1 MIYLDNAA
9 TTMRKPD
16 EVIEAVVAAMRTMG
30 NAGRGASESALDAAR
45 TITGC
50 RERVARLLGCPRA
63 DHVAFAPNSTAA
75 LNCAINGLVGEGDHV
90 VTTVLEHNSVLR
102 PLNRLVREKGVRLDR
117 VGCDR
122 YGRLDMDELERLVT
136 PGTRA
141 VCVTAASNVTGNA
154 VDVARAAAVAHAAG
168 ALVVVDASQAAGVLP
183 IDMVGQSLD
192 VVCFTG
198 HKALMGP
205 QGTGG
210 LAVAEGVDVA
220 PWNVGGTG
228 VHSFDAEQPLG
239 WPTRLE
245 AGTLNG
251 HGLAGLAAGIDYIA
265 ENGGV
270 AAAGAHELACA
281 RRLYEGVRDVPGITV
296 YGDWAARDAG
306 LVAADAP
313 RAGIVALNIEGVDS
327 AEVSD
332 MLMEG
337 WGIATR
343 PGAHCAPLM
352 HQALGTVEQGI
363 VRLSTSWF
371 TTADEIDAAIDAITA
386 ITRG

>member
-9 TTMRKPD
+9 TTMRKPQ
-16 EVIEAVVAAMRTMG
+16 EVVDAVATAMGTLG
-30 NAGRGASESALDAAR
+30 NAGRGASSSAMGAAR
-45 TITGC
+45 TIHEC

-75 LNCAINGLVGEGDHV
+75 LNCAINGLVCEGDRV

-102 PLNRLVREKGVRLDR
+102 PLNRLTAERGVDVEH
-117 VGCDR
+117 VGCDEF
-122 YGRLDMDELERLVT
+122 GRLGMEELERLVVF
-136 PGTRA
+136 GTRA
-141 VCVTAASNVTGNA
+141 VIVTGASNVTGNA
-154 VDVARAAAVAHAAG
+154 VDVARVSRIAHAAG
-168 ALVVVDASQAAGVLP
+168 AVCIVDASQSAGIIP
-183 IDMVGQSLD
+183 IDMVEQGLD

-210 LAVAEGVDVA
+210 LAVAEGIDVR

-228 VHSFDAEQPLG
+228 VHSFDPMQPED

-251 HGLAGLAAGIDYIA
+251 HGLAGLAAGLEFLDA
-265 ENGGV
+265 NGGV
-270 AAAGAHELACA
+270 KAMGEHEVAMA
-281 RRLYEGVRDVPGITV
+281 RRLYEGVSDIEGVTV
-296 YGDWAARDAG
+296 YGDWETFSSDESP
-306 LVAADAP
+306 L
-313 RAGIVALNIEGVDS
+313 RAGVLSLNVGDISS
-327 AEVSD
+327 ADVSD
-332 MLMEG
+332 MLMQG

-352 HQALGTVEQGI
+352 HEALGTREQGM
-363 VRLSTSWF
+363 VRFSTSWF
-371 TTADEIDAAIDAITA
+371 TTQEEIDTA
-386 ITRG
+386 IEAVREIARG